1 MHGNVDRHGRQLR
14 LLKMAANARQNNP
27 SGPSHEELVLHLV
40 RCMEREG
47 LTIEGADAPGYS
59 KPRQVKRFG
68 MRPGRARPDVV
79 ARDGRRTILGEA
91 KTALEIGDGQV
102 PDQLDAFAS
111 KCRLLVVCVPEGAVE
126 EAVALLN
133 RADMPHRPKM
143 RLLRYPQAKWDEFP
157 KLAGPANLR
166 DLASLVRVVSR

>member
-1 MHGNVDRHGRQLR
+1 VHGDPDRYGRQLG
-14 LLKMAANARQNNP
+14 LLTMASKTRRSDPA
-27 SGPSHEELVLHLV
+27 GPSHEELVLHLV

-59 KPRQVKRFG
+59 KPRQMKRLG
-68 MRPGRARPDVV
+68 LRRARPDVV

-91 KTALEIGDGQV
+91 KTAQEIGEGHV
-102 PDQLDAFAS
+102 PGQLDAFAS
-111 KCRLLVVCVPEGAVE
+111 KCRLLIVCVPEGVVN

-143 RLLRYPQAKWDEFP
+143 RLLRYPRAKWDEFP
-157 KLAGPANLR
+157 KLAGPGNSR